1 MPSLNIVTLAGNL
14 TRDPELRYTQSG
26 SPVVN
31 FGLAINEKWKDKDGN
46 AKESVCFVDV
56 EAWGRQAEAVAEY
69 LHKGSPAIVVGGLKM
84 ESWEAKD
91 GTKRTKIKVR
101 ARQVQ
106 FLGGGKKGEEA
117 APEPDA
123 AAGGER
129 SDTAAQPDI
138 GPDDSEAPF

>member
-1 MPSLNIVTLAGNL
+1 MPSLNIVTLAGHL
-14 TRDPELRYTQSG
+14 TRDPELRYTQAG
-26 SPVVN
+26 SPVAN

-56 EAWGRQAEAVAEY
+56 EAWGRQAEAVGEY
-69 LHKGSPAIVVGGLKM
+69 LHKGSAAIVVGGLKM

-91 GTKRTKIKVR
+91 GTKRTRLKVR

-123 AAGGER
+123 AEGGER
-129 SDTAAQPDI
+129 SDAAAQPDV
-138 GPDDSEAPF
+138 GPEDSDCPF